1 MSEKQLNF
9 INIFDE
15 ADKEYQVELAA
26 KKKKEEEDKVDLVSP
41 ELRKYWQAIEKDKKL
56 IAQRQAI
63 IRSDD
68 EVPLTEFSPFMLEI
82 NWYIKRMAAFYEARD
97 KAEKGE
103 ARKRA
108 YRLVVDPQVAD
119 TKYIDTAYLYL
130 KYKAAYDKEEI
141 RRSKEAYQLKL
152 AKEKER
158 EAELKKAE
166 KAKKAKE
173 YRQRKKDDKK
183 SQEAAEAKARADSE
197 AAIRYKATGANRATG
212 EYLEDKN
219 DELRLDP
226 RQFDNNRDKDNEIKD
241 DDKD

>member
-15 ADKEYQVELAA
+15 ADKEYQAELAE
-26 KKKKEEEDKVDLVSP
+26 KKKREEDDKADLVSP
-41 ELRKYWQAIEKDKKL
+41 ELRKYWQNLEKDEKL
-56 IAQRQAI
+56 FNQRQII
-63 IRSDD
+63 IRSED
-68 EVPLTEFSPFMLEI
+68 EVALREFSPFMLEI

-103 ARKRA
+103 AWERA
-108 YRLVVDPQVAD
+108 HSLVVNPQVVD
-119 TKYIDTAYLYL
+119 KKYDDTARLYL

-141 RRSKEAYQLKL
+141 SRSKEEYRLKL
-152 AKEKER
+152 EKEKKR
-158 EAELKKAE
+158 KAELKKMEMATRV
-166 KAKKAKE
+166 KM
-173 YRQRKKDDKK
+173 YRPRKKDNKK
-183 SQEAAEAKARADSE
+183 NQEAVETTVDSE

-226 RQFDNNRDKDNEIKD
+226 RQFDNNRDKDKESKD